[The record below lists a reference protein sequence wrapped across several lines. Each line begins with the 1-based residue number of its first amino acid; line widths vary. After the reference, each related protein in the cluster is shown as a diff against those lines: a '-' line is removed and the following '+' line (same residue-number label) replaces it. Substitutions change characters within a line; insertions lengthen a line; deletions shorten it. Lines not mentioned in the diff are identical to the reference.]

1 MTTTE
6 SGTGTDTGTG
16 TGLAGKVAL
25 VIGGGRGIGAAA
37 VEALARQDAT
47 VVVADTDRLPSAFNH
62 YRSTRV
68 SGFADAQ
75 KLAARLSEAGLRVTA
90 AEVDATDEA
99 AVRELYGSL
108 AGGPG
113 RLDVV
118 VNAFGV
124 THVSPVE
131 QMELTEFQQ
140 VVSGNLDGVFLSSKH
155 AVPLLRDSGGGAIIN
170 FSSVSGRSGFAK
182 VAHYCAAKA
191 GVIGFSSSLALEVA
205 RDGIRVNA
213 ICPGMIRTNMWSYL
227 LSAFVRP
234 GETEDECWER
244 MRTMIPQREFQTPE
258 DIAELVVFL
267 ATAKKVTGQAISV
280 DGGMTA

>member
-6 SGTGTDTGTG
+6 SGTDTGTG
-16 TGLAGKVAL
+16 TGLADKVAL

-37 VEALARQDAT
+37 VEALARRGAT

-108 AGGPG
+108 AAGPG

-182 VAHYCAAKA
+182 VAHYCAAKF